1 MNTYFVNWSV
11 GQKTYTFHD
20 RKCFIDYNKAMEFID
35 DLKRTYEGT
44 TSRLIGAKIT
54 SGTFIGCDP
63 YSAKKIKK
71 VVDCIDVLQNL
82 KDKFI
87 EEESDALHEKCLS
100 IDNSIDSLLNVIN
113 SVLEY

>member
-11 GQKTYTFHD
+11 GQKTYIFRD
-20 RKCFIDYNKAMEFID
+20 RKCFTDYDKAMEFID

-44 TSRLIGAKIT
+44 TSRLMGANIT
-54 SGTFIGCDP
+54 SGTFIDCDS
-63 YSAKKIKK
+63 YSARTAKK

-82 KDKFI
+82 KDKLI
-87 EEESDALHEKCLS
+87 EEEADASHAKCLA

-113 SVLEY
+113 SLLEY